1 VANLRNPSVGR
12 NLLLLVLVPLG
23 MTLLA
28 NVALIV
34 FGLSIAS
41 LVVTG
46 LGTILAATAV
56 FTFGNRFIV
65 QPITALTA
73 AAKQISAGQFEV
85 AMPVTNQRDEI
96 GVLVGAFGQ
105 MITELQRKLTRETAM
120 LQSAL
125 DCVIIIDHHG
135 QIIEFN
141 RAAEKTF
148 GYSRP
153 EALRRKMSELIL
165 PSSLEGQIQRSM
177 THYFSSGQGTMVGR
191 RFEVNA
197 RRADGTTFPAELAFT
212 VVRADGLPLFT
223 AFVRDVTARKQAE
236 EQILASLIEKEVL
249 LQEIHHRVKN
259 NLQIIS
265 SLLSLQ
271 ARQINHP
278 QIAKALQDGQHRL
291 RSMALI
297 HEKLYRSRDLTCI
310 DMADYV
316 RDLVIPLLQSYGTAP
331 TTVIPKI
338 QVEHVLLGID
348 LAVPCG
354 LILNE
359 LISNTLKHAFPPD
372 WSSRDGGEKEILIE
386 LRQDGESRLTLLV
399 GDNGIGLPADFDFG
413 HTMSLGLQLVN
424 ILVGQMNGSLD
435 MRNEGG
441 TKFRVTFALPPG
453 RN

>member
-1 VANLRNPSVGR
+1 
-12 NLLLLVLVPLG
+12 
-23 MTLLA
+23 
-28 NVALIV
+28 
-34 FGLSIAS
+34 
-41 LVVTG
+41 
-46 LGTILAATAV
+46 
-56 FTFGNRFIV
+56 
-65 QPITALTA
+65 
-73 AAKQISAGQFEV
+73 
-85 AMPVTNQRDEI
+85 
-96 GVLVGAFGQ
+96 
-105 MITELQRKLTRETAM
+105 
-120 LQSAL
+120 
-125 DCVIIIDHHG
+125 
-135 QIIEFN
+135 
-141 RAAEKTF
+141 
-148 GYSRP
+148 
-153 EALRRKMSELIL
+153 
-165 PSSLEGQIQRSM
+165 
-177 THYFSSGQGTMVGR
+177 
-191 RFEVNA
+191 
-197 RRADGTTFPAELAFT
+197 
-212 VVRADGLPLFT
+212 
-223 AFVRDVTARKQAE
+223 
-236 EQILASLIEKEVL
+236 
-249 LQEIHHRVKN
+249 
-259 NLQIIS
+259 
-265 SLLSLQ
+265 
-271 ARQINHP
+271 
-278 QIAKALQDGQHRL
+278 
-291 RSMALI
+291 MALI